1 MPAKEKTESVD
12 NLEIILKE
20 IKNVAEV
27 KSEKITSTGMA
38 DAVRL
43 ATDYKDKL
51 EDQMK
56 TEHEI
61 SKAKE
66 EKSQKIERS
75 RKLNESRMK
84 ILVEKDKVLK
94 DIVAKAEMKIIE
106 SLKDE
111 QFKSK
116 LYEGLIRESISTLRE
131 RMIYVKCRE
140 CDLTVVEN
148 IVKNLNSQ
156 FARKIQLKIYPE
168 RLPSMFVADGVI
180 SGCIGGISLMS
191 RDKKIFVDNTINKRV
206 VQAVHILTPFINRE
220 VFEDEQE

>member
-12 NLEIILKE
+12 NLELILKE
-20 IKNVAEV
+20 IKNAAEE
-27 KSEKITSTGMA
+27 KSEKISSVGLA
-38 DAVRL
+38 DAKHL

-56 TEHEI
+56 TDHEV

-66 EKSQKIERS
+66 EKTQKIERS

-84 ILVEKDKVLK
+84 ILIEKDKVLK
-94 DIVAKAEMKIIE
+94 DIVTKTEMKIID
-106 SLKDE
+106 SLKNDE
-111 QFKSK
+111 FKSK

-140 CDLTVVEN
+140 CDLKVVES
-148 IVKNLNSQ
+148 IVENLNSQ
-156 FARKIQLKIYPE
+156 FAKKIQLKIHPE
-168 RLPSMFVADGVI
+168 RLPPLFVTDGVI

-191 RDKKIFVDNTINKRV
+191 RDKKIFVDNTINKRIT
-206 VQAVHILTPFINRE
+206 QAVHILTPVINKE
-220 VFEDEQE
+220 VFEDEEE